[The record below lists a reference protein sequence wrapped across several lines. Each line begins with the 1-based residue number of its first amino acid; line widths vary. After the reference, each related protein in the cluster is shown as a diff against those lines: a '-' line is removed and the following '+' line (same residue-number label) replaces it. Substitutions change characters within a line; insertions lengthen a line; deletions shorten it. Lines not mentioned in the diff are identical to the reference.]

1 MNMKKM
7 VMVLGLLMVFL
18 MVGCTDND
26 QRVYGNRIGA
36 YTLEYKLGDGTPIY
50 KLITPR
56 GAEFVRGSENLQWSL
71 DTYRENGTYG
81 KDYRDI

>member
-1 MNMKKM
+1 MRRIMIGLGLVM
-7 VMVLGLLMVFL
+7 VMVLT
-18 MVGCTDND
+18 GCSDND
-26 QRVYGNRIGA
+26 QRVYGDKIGA

-56 GAEFVRGSENLQWSL
+56 GAELVRGSDNLQWSL
-71 DTYRENGTYG
+71 DVYRENGTYG